1 MSAAEIEA
9 LRKLYAEP
17 DFEALRKSLPNV
29 GDGLQAKMQHLHD
42 HPSEAAAEVMLHHLD
57 GARRQ
62 VLRFA
67 EAIRAEVARD

>member
-1 MSAAEIEA
+1 MTRPEIEA
-9 LRKLYAEP
+9 LRALYREP

-57 GARRQ
+57 GARRH

-67 EAIRAEVARD
+67 EAIRAEVAR